1 MKLRNYILLSAIAL
15 FAFACTSDKTENEH
29 FSSEPISLSF
39 GPEGGVETRRI
50 TSDARWIASTDNTWI
65 VVSPANGR
73 GSTECQFIIDSTLVT
88 NTRTGVV
95 RIQNLET
102 WEEKEILISQEGFP
116 YSIEVETKEVEI
128 ENYKNYGERY
138 FDVKVRSNV
147 DFKVKNEYTWVS
159 NESYK
164 LNLNRGVRPRE
175 VSLRFNW
182 DINTSDKERLAE
194 ILFEPAEN
202 IELARQDKLCV
213 RQDAAE
219 PIIPDTR
226 AGDSVAM
233 LCISRALQTLSPI
246 DASKSMKEWNS
257 VTLWAE
263 GMKGWTPE
271 KDGRVKKASF
281 ALMSTKESLPY
292 EVRYLTAADEIYIF
306 GNANTFLLNLS
317 LGEDICELKQLRR
330 LTVGSYGLVSLPQS
344 LTKLENLEYLNICAN
359 NFQRVPEVL
368 TKENFPKLRTLI
380 MNANQRSTIYD
391 LSNSS
396 RTDLGGF
403 IDEPEFPAH
412 LLKWNLDTLVMG
424 VNYLQGSLPDFLDDP
439 EVECYTEQ
447 DIKDSRDTL
456 PRFLVEN
463 KIRKVMTKT
472 KHFSINYNRMTGKL
486 PDWVLYHP
494 ALDIWLPFSFVFTQ
508 EGRAK
513 DGTQAGFS
521 NEPPSLSY
529 YYSIYTKKQQPT
541 GEEGVE

>member
-368 TKENFPKLRTLI
+368 KKENFPKLRTLI